1 MIELASLDDGRT
13 IYLNGKRLPKPST
26 VQLFQ
31 DTLTYVNGYYRLQ
44 QERPAI
50 HLFTD
55 TDGQQYDMVFKT
67 PRSATDLAAKHQVYQ
82 EIAEI
87 SYGMLGRTPD
97 FIDAGIPA
105 FAAHTAFLGQGQY
118 TDFAA
123 NAQAFCQHVKAD
135 DVFISHA
142 LQNPQ
147 IDRAEALHQVKRGTT
162 GVQATKVTEKG
173 IYVSGAKMV
182 NTLAPLSDELLI
194 FNTPTLAP
202 GDDAYALAFSV
213 PNRAKGLKIICR
225 KPFNR
230 PGYSQDDYPLSNA
243 FDEIDAY
250 IVFEQVFVPWEQVYV
265 FQDVAQSNRFFK
277 ESGLFDHTSH
287 QDQVRGVIKLEFVTT
302 LAIEIAERLGVD
314 HFLNVKEQLGDLTAN
329 LELVRGALLN
339 AEVTGALDS
348 VGIFRPNMQAILAI
362 RAQLPKMYDKALK
375 TIQLLGAGSMMSVP
389 DFRDFDG
396 ELGPTLETTLGSHL
410 MDATFRSKLLN
421 LGWDVTGEAFGQ
433 RQLMYE
439 YYHGGDPIRIR
450 ADHYQNEDLAKG
462 RDMLHRILSE

>member
-13 IYLNGKRLPKPST
+13 IYLNGERVQQPST
-26 VQLFQ
+26 VQLFR

-44 QERPAI
+44 EERPET

-55 TDGQQYDMVFKT
+55 AAGKQYDTVFKT
-67 PRSATDLAAKHQVYQ
+67 PRSAADLAAKRQVYQ
-82 EIAEI
+82 DIAEL

-97 FIDAGIPA
+97 FINAGIPA
-105 FAAHTAFLGQGQY
+105 FAAHTDFLGQGQY

-123 NAQAFCQHVKAD
+123 NAKAYCQHIQQD
-135 DVFISHA
+135 DVFVSHA

-147 IDRAEALHQVKRGTT
+147 IDRAQELHDVKRGAT
-162 GVQATKVTEKG
+162 GVQATKVTEQG

-202 GDDAYALAFSV
+202 GDEAYALAFSL
-213 PNRAKGLKIICR
+213 PNNAAGLKIICR

-230 PGYSQDDYPLSNA
+230 PGYSRDDYPLSNA

-250 IVFEQVFVPWEQVYV
+250 IVFDQVFVPWEQVYV
-265 FQDVAQSNRFFK
+265 FQDVVQSNKFFMD
-277 ESGLFDHTSH
+277 SGLFDHTSH

-314 HFLNVKEQLGDLTAN
+314 HFLNVQESLGDLTAN
-329 LELVRGALLN
+329 LELIRGALLN
-339 AEVTGALDS
+339 AEVSGELDDAG
-348 VGIFRPNMQAILAI
+348 VFGPNMQAILAI
-362 RAQLPKMYDKALK
+362 RAQLPKMYEKAIK

-396 ELGPTLETTLGSHL
+396 ELGTTLEATMGSHL
-410 MDATFRSKLLN
+410 MDATFRAKLLN

-450 ADHYQNEDLAKG
+450 ANHYQNEALDKG
-462 RDMLHRILSE
+462 RDMLYRILSE